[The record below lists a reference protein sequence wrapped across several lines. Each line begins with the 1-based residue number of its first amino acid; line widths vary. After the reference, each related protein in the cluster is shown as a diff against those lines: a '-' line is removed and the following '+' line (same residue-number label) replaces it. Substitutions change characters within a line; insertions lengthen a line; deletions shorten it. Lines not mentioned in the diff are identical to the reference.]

1 MRVGLLNYMLL
12 KRIIEN
18 QNSSSKNFHS
28 QIVVL
33 FSENFYKKV
42 INKGKTELTTGT
54 HNLYTLLTTIFQE

>member
-1 MRVGLLNYMLL
+1 MLL
-12 KRIIEN
+12 KRVIEN
-18 QNSSSKNFHS
+18 QTSSSNNFRS

-42 INKGKTELTTGT
+42 VNKGKTELTNGT

>member
-1 MRVGLLNYMLL
+1 MLL
-12 KRIIEN
+12 KRVIEN
-18 QNSSSKNFHS
+18 QTFSSNNFRS

-42 INKGKTELTTGT
+42 VNKGKTELTNGT